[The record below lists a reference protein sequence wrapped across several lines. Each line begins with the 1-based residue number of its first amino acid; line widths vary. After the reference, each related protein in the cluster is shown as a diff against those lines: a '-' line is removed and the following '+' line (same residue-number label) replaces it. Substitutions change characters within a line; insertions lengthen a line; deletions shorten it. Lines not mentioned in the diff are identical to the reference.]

1 MMTNLEVDNPQV
13 PVLPPLLPLAALVLA
28 IILDWL
34 LPLQFLAAP
43 VGFNLQVIIGVLLV
57 AGGIWLAATARRLF
71 EREGT
76 NVIPTQ
82 PALKIVTSGPYRFT
96 RNPMYLGMVLALLG
110 VSLVFSLEWGVI
122 ATPVLWL
129 ALDRLI
135 VVREE
140 AYLRRKFGPTYEALL
155 NRTRRWL

>member
-1 MMTNLEVDNPQV
+1 MANLDVDNPQL
-13 PVLPPLLPLAALVLA
+13 PVLPPVLPLGALVLA

-34 LPLQFLAAP
+34 LPLQLLATP
-43 VGFNLQVIIGVLLV
+43 VGVNLQVVVGGFLTV
-57 AGGIWLAATARRLF
+57 GGIWLAATARRLF

-96 RNPMYLGMVLALLG
+96 RNPMYLGMILVLLG
-110 VSLVFSLEWGVI
+110 ISLIFSLEWGVI
-122 ATPVLWL
+122 LTPVLWL

-140 AYLRRKFGPTYEALL
+140 AYLRRKFGPAYEALL
-155 NRTRRWL
+155 TRTRRWL